1 MQELIARGICIQDGK
16 ILLAYFKTEEY
27 YFLPGGHVEIGESVE
42 AALEREVQEELGL
55 ETTSEG
61 VLSLFEH
68 SWTKKDTLIHE
79 INFLIRFSLP
89 KDVVLNS
96 QIEHLD
102 FKWISLD
109 EFSSIRFLPEELRVA
124 VTKLLSSEPIPAFDS
139 SIKKT

>member
-1 MQELIARGICIQDGK
+1 M
-16 ILLAYFKTEEY
+16 
-27 YFLPGGHVEIGESVE
+27 
-42 AALEREVQEELGL
+42 QEELGL

-61 VLSLFEH
+61 VLSVFEH